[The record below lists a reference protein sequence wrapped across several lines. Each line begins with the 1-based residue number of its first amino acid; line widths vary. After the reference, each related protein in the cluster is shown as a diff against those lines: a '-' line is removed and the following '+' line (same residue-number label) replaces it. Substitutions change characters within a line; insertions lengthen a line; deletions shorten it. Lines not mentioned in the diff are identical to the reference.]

1 MLEFNNQLKY
11 MAYIVSK
18 ELNQALLVKVDAW

>member
-11 MAYIVSK
+11 MVYIVSK
-18 ELNQALLVKVDAW
+18 ELNQALLVKVNAW